1 MTPYFYAED
10 QVNPCE
16 GEASLGYIRDVAQQA
31 AEYLSANR
39 EQLGPHSYLEVLK
52 RFSTQAAD
60 EEPFALGS
68 DSDQEDMRLGQS
80 SADEAGLRQLD
91 EKITQALANMDY
103 PQQWKNTDSEP
114 REGNETGDESVRN
127 KLRSCGFYLPE
138 VIVVASTSHCCT
150 PFRF

>member
-16 GEASLGYIRDVAQQA
+16 GDASLGYIRDAAQQA

-68 DSDQEDMRLGQS
+68 DSDEEDMRLGQR
-80 SADEAGLRQLD
+80 SADEAGLRRLD

-103 PQQWKNTDSEP
+103 PQQWKDTDSEP
-114 REGNETGDESVRN
+114 REGNETGEESVSN
-127 KLRSCGFYLPE
+127 QL
-138 VIVVASTSHCCT
+138 
-150 PFRF
+150 